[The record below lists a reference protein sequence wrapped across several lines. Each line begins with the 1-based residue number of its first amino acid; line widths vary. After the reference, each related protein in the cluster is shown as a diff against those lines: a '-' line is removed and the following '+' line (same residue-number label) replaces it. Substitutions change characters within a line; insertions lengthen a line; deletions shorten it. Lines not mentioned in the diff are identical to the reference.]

1 MFQRLC
7 STTSRYVWE
16 DSFYFYDLFFFV
28 IPHSPS
34 FICYSLFLF
43 FSLLQLRDQTDAN
56 IQHIVNG
63 NMHVCNQISQL
74 IHGTNYP
81 QRHDKVKSLKT
92 CINNVIELLRM
103 WKFADRH
110 KKKRHST
117 ALVLHKFL
125 AKLESLKKQIDRA
138 PVGDLPKVEQ
148 ELNAVARNVMTQN
161 FEDKWRKNIRML
173 IERYRVTLQT
183 RMGSVSGEGKKDANV
198 LST

>member
-1 MFQRLC
+1 MC
-7 STTSRYVWE
+7 
-16 DSFYFYDLFFFV
+16 
-28 IPHSPS
+28 
-34 FICYSLFLF
+34 
-43 FSLLQLRDQTDAN
+43 QLRDPTDVS

-92 CINNVIELLRM
+92 CINNVLELLRM

-138 PVGDLPKVEQ
+138 PVEELPKVQQ
-148 ELNAVARNVMTQN
+148 ELNDIANNVKTQN
-161 FEDKWRKNIRML
+161 FEEKWRKNITML
-173 IERYRVTLQT
+173 IQRYQTTLQT
-183 RMGSVSGEGKKDANV
+183 RIGSVAGAGKKDVDA
-198 LST
+198 S